1 MEIEKKVEESTEETK
16 VEGETETEESSS
28 QNDTEL
34 DEAIK
39 EEKTKAKAEERFEEK
54 KREQAEEDNSEEKP
68 LTRKEMAKLL
78 ADRDSQTRKEL
89 LEEKAIDYAKSLTES
104 PKEAELILAV
114 WRNPNRRFA
123 GGLKEQL
130 EEAQAIATSKRLKA
144 KNEELKRALLSK
156 DSTLTTG
163 ENGQKKPETTI
174 PKLNSVDKTVVQGM
188 VWDNSKQ
195 AYRKTIAG
203 GRKLFFVSKDLR
215 KRWTEDAP
223 KK

>member
-16 VEGETETEESSS
+16 VEGKTETEESSS
-28 QNDTEL
+28 KNDTEL

-54 KREQAEEDNSEEKP
+54 KREQAEEDDSEEKP

-130 EEAQAIATSKRLKA
+130 EEAQA
-144 KNEELKRALLSK
+144 
-156 DSTLTTG
+156 
-163 ENGQKKPETTI
+163 
-174 PKLNSVDKTVVQGM
+174 
-188 VWDNSKQ
+188 
-195 AYRKTIAG
+195 
-203 GRKLFFVSKDLR
+203 
-215 KRWTEDAP
+215 
-223 KK
+223 